1 MKQRLLVV
9 LTIALLWMS
18 TYQISAQETTPSPL
32 INTRLLAYY
41 SYYNIYPEQGEFIVT
56 DIPVEVLTHLHYA
69 NIGISDAGQCVSVD
83 VYADTQYLYPGDR
96 FAERLRGN
104 FKQLPILR
112 TRNPNLQIVMSI
124 GGWENSA
131 HFSDV
136 ALTEDA
142 RARFIR
148 SCITFMQQYDFDGL
162 EIDWR
167 YPVEGGKEGNITR
180 PEDTANLT
188 LLVQELRTALDEASF
203 EDERTRPYLL
213 SMTMPALE
221 PQISLYDVEGLH
233 PLLDYINLM
242 TFGYEGAWSEIAAH
256 MAPLYG
262 SERDPRE
269 ANQASHS
276 VDGTVRAYL
285 DRGVPADKL
294 VIGVPFSAQAW
305 QNVRA
310 GSLFGLYQPADGVPL
325 GTRDGGTLFYGDLGP
340 FLNNP
345 DYIRYFDDLSL
356 VSWMYNPARHIA
368 ISYES
373 PESARRKAAY
383 VRGFGLGGL
392 MAWEVSNDS
401 DELTL
406 MNALYLGLTEP

>member
-1 MKQRLLVV
+1 MKRRLLV
-9 LTIALLWMS
+9 LTVALLCLS
-18 TYQISAQETTPSPL
+18 VHHIFAQDETPAQL

-41 SYYNIYPEQGEFIVT
+41 SYYNIYPEQGEFLVT
-56 DIPVEVLTHLHYA
+56 DIPVELLTHLHYA
-69 NIGISDAGQCVSVD
+69 DIGISETGQCASVD
-83 VYADTQYLYPGDR
+83 AYADTQYLYPGDR
-96 FAERLRGN
+96 FSERLRGN

-112 TRNPNLQIVMSI
+112 LRNPNLQIVMTV
-124 GGWENSA
+124 GGWDNSA
-131 HFSDV
+131 RFSDV
-136 ALTEDA
+136 ALTEEA

-148 SCITFMQQYDFDGL
+148 SCVTFMQQYDFDGI

-167 YPVEGGKEGNITR
+167 FPVEGGKDGNVTR
-180 PEDTANLT
+180 PEDTANLN
-188 LLVQELRTALDEASF
+188 LLVEELRAALDEASLA
-203 EDERTRPYLL
+203 DERTRPYLL

-221 PQISLYDVEGLH
+221 PQISLYDVASLH

-242 TFGYEGAWSEIAAH
+242 TFAYEGAWSEIAAH
-256 MAPLYG
+256 IAPLYG

-269 ANQASHS
+269 ANRSTHN

-294 VIGVPFSAQAW
+294 VIGVPFSGQAW

-310 GSLFGLYQPADGVPL
+310 GDLFGLYQDADGVPL
-325 GTRDGGTLFYGDLGP
+325 GTRDGGALFYRDLGP
-340 FLNNP
+340 FLSSP

-383 VRGFGLGGL
+383 VQGLGLGGL
-392 MAWEVSNDS
+392 TAWEVSLDS
-401 DELTL
+401 EDFTL
-406 MNALYLGLTEP
+406 MNALYLGLTQP